1 MSGFQTQSSG
11 ACDLAV
17 EPWGEAV
24 LATAGLVAVVRVG
37 APARAAPGL
46 VWWCQQCRDPWW
58 LEAMEGSMFGVG
70 GCTFVWVRSGLR
82 RRLHSWELASGF

>member
-17 EPWGEAV
+17 EPPGEAV
-24 LATAGLVAVVRVG
+24 LARAGLVAVVRVG

-58 LEAMEGSMFGVG
+58 LEAMDGSLLGVRGAGAGGTPLSGSGVG
-70 GCTFVWVRSGLR
+70 
-82 RRLHSWELASGF
+82 